1 MGDGEIRLRLAG
13 ELRKAVAARDLIA
26 VSALRSALAAI
37 DNAGA
42 VPLSPGPAAGTSSPH
57 VAGAAAG
64 LGAGEA
70 ERRRL
75 SDSDAAEI
83 VRAEAADRRAVAGD
97 YDRSGHTE
105 RAWRLRRE
113 ADVLEAALAAGGPA

>member
-70 ERRRL
+70 
-75 SDSDAAEI
+75 
-83 VRAEAADRRAVAGD
+83 
-97 YDRSGHTE
+97 
-105 RAWRLRRE
+105 
-113 ADVLEAALAAGGPA
+113 